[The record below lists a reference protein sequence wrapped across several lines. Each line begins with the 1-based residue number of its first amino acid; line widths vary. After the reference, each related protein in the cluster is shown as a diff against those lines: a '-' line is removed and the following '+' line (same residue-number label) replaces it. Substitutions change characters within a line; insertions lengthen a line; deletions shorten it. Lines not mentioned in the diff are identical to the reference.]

1 MFALGYSFFR
11 VLIPDRQVWLPY
23 EKLERGTKKR
33 PFDSKGLLCIRKD
46 LNPQPPEPKSGILS
60 S

>member
-1 MFALGYSFFR
+1 
-11 VLIPDRQVWLPY
+11 VLLPDRQVWLPY

-33 PFDSKGLLCIRKD
+33 PFDAKGLLCIRKD